1 MRYTNKMQLISNNP
15 DIVEKLANALNE
27 STRDLLKRDTKAI
40 AAEFLT
46 LERAI
51 EQVELFIWEVNK
63 VDKCDFK
70 DKKLLEIGAGV
81 GTFLITARTKYGIN
95 AYGVE
100 PSKDEFSPF
109 NQISKALLEEYNL
122 PKDIVVCGMA
132 EDLPFE
138 NESFDLVYSTN
149 VLEHVQDPLKVLSES
164 LRVLKSGGY
173 LQFVIPNYFS
183 FWEGHYGVF
192 WPCLINK
199 PLAKIYAK
207 IVNQN
212 PDYIDTLQLIN
223 PFYLKQIVQKLSNEN
238 IKIIGWGKDIF
249 KKRLSTG
256 HYSDWAS
263 LRTIRP
269 LVEFVQKTKLAN
281 IAANILNLFEM
292 YTPIVLTIKK
302 K

>member
-1 MRYTNKMQLISNNP
+1 MVRLISKNP

-27 STRDLLKRDTKAI
+27 STKDLLKRDTKAI
-40 AAEFLT
+40 AAEFLAS
-46 LERAI
+46 ERAI
-51 EQVELFIWEVNK
+51 EQVELFVLEVNK

-109 NQISKALLEEYNL
+109 NQISKTLLEEYDL
-122 PKDIVVCGMA
+122 PKDIVVCGIA

-149 VLEHVQDPLKVLSES
+149 VLEHVQDPIKVLSES
-164 LRVLKSGGY
+164 LRVLKKDGY

-192 WPCLINK
+192 WPCVTNK
-199 PLAKIYAK
+199 LLAKIYAK
-207 IVNQN
+207 LINQN
-212 PDYIDTLQLIN
+212 PDYIDTLQLIS
-223 PFYLKQIVQKLSNEN
+223 PFYLKQIIKKLNNEN
-238 IKIIGWGKDIF
+238 IEIIGWGKDIF

-256 HYSDWAS
+256 NYSDWAS
-263 LRTIRP
+263 LKTIRP
-269 LVEFVQKTKLAN
+269 LVEFIQKTKLAN
-281 IAANILNLFEM
+281 CVADILNLFEM

-302 K
+302 R

>member
-1 MRYTNKMQLISNNP
+1 MVQLISQNP
-15 DIVEKLANALNE
+15 DLVSKLANALNE
-27 STRDLLKRDTKAI
+27 STKDLLKRDTRDI

-46 LERAI
+46 VERAI
-51 EQVELFIWEVNK
+51 EQVELFVSEVNK
-63 VDKCDFK
+63 VNKYDFK
-70 DKKLLEIGAGV
+70 NKKLLEIGAGV
-81 GTFLITARTKYGIN
+81 GTFLITARTKYGID

-109 NQISKALLEEYNL
+109 NQISRALLEEYNL

-149 VLEHVQDPLKVLSES
+149 VLEHVQDPMKVLSES
-164 LRVLKSGGY
+164 LRVLKKDGY

-192 WPCLINK
+192 WPCLTNK

-207 IVNQN
+207 LINQN
-212 PDYIDTLQLIN
+212 PSYIDTLQLIS
-223 PFYLKQIVQKLSNEN
+223 PIYLKQIIQKLN
-238 IKIIGWGKDIF
+238 IDNIEIIGWGKDIF
-249 KKRLSTG
+249 KRRLSTG
-256 HYSDWAS
+256 NYSDWAS

-269 LVEFVQKTKLAN
+269 LVEFIQKTKLAN
-281 IAANILNLFEM
+281 LVANVLNAFEM
-292 YTPIVLTIKK
+292 YTPIVLTLKK

>member
-1 MRYTNKMQLISNNP
+1 MSKLISQNP
-15 DIVEKLANALNE
+15 DLVSKLANALNE
-27 STRDLLKRDTKAI
+27 STKDLLKRDTKDI

-46 LERAI
+46 VERAI
-51 EQVELFIWEVNK
+51 EQVELFVLEVNK
-63 VDKCDFK
+63 VNKYDFK
-70 DKKLLEIGAGV
+70 NKKLLEIGAGV

-138 NESFDLVYSTN
+138 NESFDLIYSTN
-149 VLEHVQDPLKVLSES
+149 VLEHVQDPMKVLSES
-164 LRVLKSGGY
+164 LRVLKKDGY

-192 WPCLINK
+192 WPCLTNK
-199 PLAKIYAK
+199 PIAKIYAK
-207 IVNQN
+207 LINQN

-223 PFYLKQIVQKLSNEN
+223 PFYLKQIIQKLNNEN
-238 IKIIGWGKDIF
+238 IEIIGWGKDIF

-256 HYSDWAS
+256 NYSDWAS

-269 LVEFVQKTKLAN
+269 LVEFIQKTKLAN
-281 IAANILNLFEM
+281 LVADVLNMFEM

-302 K
+302 R